1 MIIFLSYLWFIQW
14 DVEGN
19 KAAFAGLSTFEFCCE
34 LTLLTVYTLIY
45 IYNRRKYKDDKRN
58 MERY

>member
-1 MIIFLSYLWFIQW
+1 MITFLSYLWFIQW

-19 KAAFAGLSTFEFCCE
+19 KEAFAGLSSFEFGWE

-45 IYNRRKYKDDKRN
+45 IYNRRKHKND
-58 MERY
+58 